1 MSITFYERQDQDPH
15 KFRTKL
21 NKSHFLSEHSLSLF
35 LSFVISLQLIETL
48 SPQKRICSSTF
59 KNFIC
64 ILIHSTAHLFYNAYY
79 SWSDWNTFTFSLFLS
94 HSLSRMTKEYM
105 GKRPRGVTIHDF
117 LVIQWLV
124 RILGFPCRRYW
135 SIPGLGTKI
144 LWATQQLSGRG
155 SGERVTIH

>member
-48 SPQKRICSSTF
+48 SPQKRILSSTF

-64 ILIHSTAHLFYNAYY
+64 ILIHST
-79 SWSDWNTFTFSLFLS
+79 NTYFTMPIIVETTGTHFTFSLFLS
-94 HSLSRMTKEYM
+94 SL
-105 GKRPRGVTIHDF
+105 
-117 LVIQWLV
+117 
-124 RILGFPCRRYW
+124 
-135 SIPGLGTKI
+135 
-144 LWATQQLSGRG
+144 
-155 SGERVTIH
+155 